1 MAGISA
7 AGAVAVALVG
17 RHREQSVKK
26 ELKPNG
32 GATLRDAIDR
42 IDRRTE
48 QTDRRFATVDERI
61 NNLDRGLSNAPEHII
76 ELTEGARVVLL
87 GLEALR
93 KEMDVVKRD
102 IITREVRERLPEIT
116 DTALA
121 RDLGESSPPDPV

>member
-1 MAGISA
+1 M
-7 AGAVAVALVG
+7 ALVG